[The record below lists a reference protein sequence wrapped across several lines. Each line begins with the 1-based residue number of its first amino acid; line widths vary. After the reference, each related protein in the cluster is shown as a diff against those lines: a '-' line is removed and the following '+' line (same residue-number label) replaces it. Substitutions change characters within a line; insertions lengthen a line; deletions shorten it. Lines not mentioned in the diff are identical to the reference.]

1 MQITLPQLKPN
12 LQVWDKLEILVGDEP
27 NRGRYTTRIEDFI
40 GDDIVLS
47 EPEYIKGGTLLRDK
61 CSIVV
66 IVTRDDAV
74 YQFSAVISRIKGPHG
89 NLYLIN
95 MPRRLSRV
103 QRRRFVRVEVLK
115 RVSFTLVDEIKWEDG
130 WEDKAQWHDAVC
142 INVSGGGM
150 LLESSQK
157 IEDEKI
163 ILLKAV
169 FFFEVG
175 LPLTI
180 AALCRRT
187 FSENGR
193 FYTGLEFLL
202 PDRLRRYFRT
212 EELNRLPESVHMFD
226 HRTQA
231 RLESHVFKEQIELRK
246 KGLL

>member
-27 NRGRYTTRIEDFI
+27 DRGRYTTRIDDFT
-40 GDDIVLS
+40 GDGIVLS
-47 EPEYIKGGTLLRDK
+47 EPVYITGGTLLRDK
-61 CSIVV
+61 CSIIV
-66 IVTRDDAV
+66 IVTREDAV
-74 YQFSAVISRIKGPHG
+74 YQFSAVISRTKGPIG
-89 NLYLIN
+89 ALYHIK

-103 QRRRFVRVEVLK
+103 QRRRFVRVELLK
-115 RVSFTLVDEIKWEDG
+115 PVSFTPVDEIKWEDN
-130 WEDKAQWHDAVC
+130 WEEKAKWHDAVC

-163 ILLKAV
+163 ILLKTV

-180 AALCRRT
+180 AAVCRRM

-193 FYTGLEFLL
+193 FLAGVEFLL
-202 PDRLRRYFRT
+202 PDRLKRFFRT

-226 HRTQA
+226 HRAQA